1 MANPSISGIVG
12 FHAVE
17 IILTP
22 RRKKNIHKVRSVA
35 PIKAV
40 YVRWMHMMTAIL
52 MSILSGFLCTLIAAG
67 KGRSIL
73 VWFVIGFFFS
83 LFALVI
89 IICLPDLHAEN
100 AARTAR
106 QMEVSDLRELLKQ
119 ERMKNEELQRLV
131 AQQPDAHDGK

>member
-1 MANPSISGIVG
+1 
-12 FHAVE
+12 
-17 IILTP
+17 
-22 RRKKNIHKVRSVA
+22 
-35 PIKAV
+35 
-40 YVRWMHMMTAIL
+40 MMTAIL